1 MTKKKTDAVDEAV
14 ELATRR
20 TADAQRRLEE
30 VPPIVAEAVANA
42 VEVEVRAE
50 ELATLAEE
58 ARERSSS
65 LARPATAE
73 EPDDRRQEPLR

>member
-1 MTKKKTDAVDEAV
+1 MTKKKTDAVEAV

-20 TADAQRRLEE
+20 TADAQGRLEE

-42 VEVEVRAE
+42 VEVEFRAE
-50 ELATLAEE
+50 ELATLAGE

-65 LARPATAE
+65 LARPARAE
-73 EPDDRRQEPLR
+73 EPDDRRQEPPR